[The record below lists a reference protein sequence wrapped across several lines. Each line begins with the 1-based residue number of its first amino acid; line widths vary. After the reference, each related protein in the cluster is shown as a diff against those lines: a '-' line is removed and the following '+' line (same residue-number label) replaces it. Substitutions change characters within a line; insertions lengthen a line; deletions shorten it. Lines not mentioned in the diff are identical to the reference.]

1 MERPAFA
8 AHYPEDD
15 ALRGL
20 VAAFERGDYRAVRAG
35 ALALATHEDPRVRAA
50 ADDLRERTT
59 PDPAARWL
67 LFVAAFLVIATVV
80 YAVTRR

>member
-8 AHYPEDD
+8 AQYPDHD
-15 ALRGL
+15 AVTSL
-20 VAAFERGDYRAVRAG
+20 VAAFQRGDYRAVRDG
-35 ALALATHEDPRVRAA
+35 AVDLAKHEDPRVRAA

-59 PDPAARWL
+59 PDPAARWV
-67 LFVAAFLVIATVV
+67 LFVAAFLVLATVL

>member
-8 AHYPEDD
+8 AQYPDD
-15 ALRGL
+15 PSVTAL
-20 VAAFERGDYRAVRAG
+20 VAAFERGDYRAVHAG
-35 ALALATHEDPRVRAA
+35 ALALAKHEDPRVRAA
-50 ADDLRERTT
+50 ADDLRERIT

-67 LFVAAFLVIATVV
+67 LFVAAFLVLATVV

>member
-8 AHYPEDD
+8 AQYPDD
-15 ALRGL
+15 PS
-20 VAAFERGDYRAVRAG
+20 VAALVSAFQRGDYRAVRDG
-35 ALALATHEDPRVRAA
+35 ALELAKHEDPRVRAA

-67 LFVAAFLVIATVV
+67 LFVAAFLVLATVL